1 MGKAHLLIVKTLLKR
16 RAEGV
21 SALPNNGIYCKA
33 RIIRTVLMQEQQVEQ
48 WTKGGQKQNLG
59 NKGDW
64 DITPQ
69 WEISELFSAQL
80 GQLPHF
86 KEKNQVQSHNIGI
99 IKTLKIKVLTL
110 KSNIITPGEGNIE
123 EYYWKFWSRN
133 IFSKKGVIVCNR
145 SFTLSGFLFTH
156 FHVSH
161 QMLSTS
167 LRQFDL
173 HCLIRSFVAVHR
185 FSGCDSWA

>member
-1 MGKAHLLIVKTLLKR
+1 MHQNPSWRESDSKLYVGKAHLSIVKTLLKR

-21 SALPNNGIYCKA
+21 CALPNKGIYCKA

-69 WEISELFSAQL
+69 REISELFSAQL
-80 GQLPHF
+80 GELPHF

-99 IKTLKIKVLTL
+99 KNNLKEIKVLTL
-110 KSNIITPGEGNIE
+110 KSNNTRRRKCRRISVRWTWKCNR
-123 EYYWKFWSRN
+123 YWKSGWIYIQTRLRWSRQCYSC
-133 IFSKKGVIVCNR
+133 F
-145 SFTLSGFLFTH
+145 
-156 FHVSH
+156 
-161 QMLSTS
+161 
-167 LRQFDL
+167 
-173 HCLIRSFVAVHR
+173 
-185 FSGCDSWA
+185 WW